1 MNLND
6 TTLYVGTVGFSY
18 DAWANGIFYPS
29 ELPRSKWLSYY
40 SQFFNFVEISHSF
53 SKVPDKDT
61 FQQWYDQSPE
71 TFRFSLRGNQYITHV
86 KKLKGVGEP
95 LKLFLEPALKLR
107 EKLSSIVWE
116 VPPLGRDQIK
126 TLEAFVKHLQKYPK
140 IRHFFDFSE
149 EMVIEQKSFQL
160 LSENNYEIIVNL
172 PHDTVIENRHYFRIS
187 LQDRSLGEEWQ
198 ADLLSRL
205 KADPSSKSAYILFDG
220 PQSGNSC
227 IRARA
232 FMEKIH
238 QLS

>member
-18 DAWANGIFYPS
+18 DAWANGIFYPH

-61 FQQWYDQSPE
+61 FQQWYEQSPE

-95 LKLFLEPALKLR
+95 LKLFLEPALKLK
-107 EKLSSIVWE
+107 EKLSTIVWE
-116 VPPLGRDQIK
+116 VPPLGRDQTK

-140 IRHFFDFSE
+140 IRHFFDFSD
-149 EMVIEQKSFQL
+149 EMVLEQNSIQL
-160 LSENNYEIIVNL
+160 LNENGCEIIVKLPPDNL
-172 PHDTVIENRHYFRIS
+172 IENRHYFHIC
-187 LQDRSLGEEWQ
+187 LQDRNLGQEWES
-198 ADLLSRL
+198 DMLRKL
-205 KADPSSKSAYILFDG
+205 KADTASKSAYILFDG
-220 PQSGNSC
+220 PQSGNAF

-232 FMEKIH
+232 FLEKIR